1 MLNMNIIV
9 GNKLK
14 KLRQAKNMSQE
25 EIADYLNISQSA
37 YARMERGESASWA
50 THFNKIC
57 DLFQIKPENLVS
69 KQEREFKDSEKE
81 SDSVEIVNQLSEKII
96 EQYEARIKEL
106 KKIIKDLKRNLK

>member
-1 MLNMNIIV
+1 MNIII

-37 YARMERGESASWA
+37 YARMERGVSTSWA

-57 DLFQIKPENLVS
+57 NLFEIKPENLLS
-69 KQEREFKDSEKE
+69 KNEEEFLNEEKE
-81 SDSVEIVNQLSEKII
+81 SDSIEIVNQLSEKII

-106 KKIIKDLKRNLK
+106 KKTIKDLRRNRE

>member
-1 MLNMNIIV
+1 MLNMNVIV

-14 KLRQAKNMSQE
+14 KLRKAKNMSQE
-25 EIADYLNISQSA
+25 VIADYLNISQSA
-37 YARMERGESASWA
+37 YARMERGESTSWA

-57 DLFQIKPENLVS
+57 ALFEIKPEILVS
-69 KQEREFKDSEKE
+69 KNEEELKNYERE

-106 KKIIKDLKRNLK
+106 KKTIKDLKRKE